1 MENTTVLKRLY
12 SRSLSF
18 IIERPL
24 PVAIISGIMAGLLLI
39 IIHVSN
45 IFSYLSDRPETCMN
59 CHIMGTQ
66 YATWMHSAHREV
78 TNCND
83 CHVPQDNIIKKY
95 MFKAMD
101 GLRHSYVFTLRAE
114 PQAIIIKKQGEQ
126 AVSDNCKRCHESL
139 FLSPALKNEN
149 LYNVSTSEGRFC
161 WHCHRETPHGLL
173 RSLSSNPYARVPT
186 TDSMIPAWL
195 DDVMK
200 KEQAKI
206 LNTKIKQDK

>member
-1 MENTTVLKRLY
+1 MDKTTVFHRLY
-12 SRSLSF
+12 SAGLS
-18 IIERPL
+18 IIREYPL
-24 PVAIISGIMAGLLLI
+24 LIATLAGVVLGLLLI

-45 IFSYLSDRPETCMN
+45 FFSYLSDRPETCMN

-78 TNCND
+78 TTCND
-83 CHVPQDNIIKKY
+83 CHVPQDNIVKKY

-114 PQAIIIKKQGEQ
+114 PQAIMIKKQGER
-126 AVSDNCKRCHESL
+126 AVSDNCKRCHELL

-149 LYNVSTSEGRFC
+149 LYNVDTSEGRLC
-161 WHCHRETPHGLL
+161 WHCHRETPHGSL

-186 TDSMIPAWL
+186 TESMIP
-195 DDVMK
+195 K
-200 KEQAKI
+200 
-206 LNTKIKQDK
+206 